1 MTTWVLLRGLGRE
14 ARHWGDFPA
23 RLQAALP
30 AGHVA
35 VALDLPGLGR
45 HHRARSPDSLA
56 GMVEAARRE
65 GAALPHRPPYVFV
78 ALSLGG
84 MVALEWMQ
92 HERRQVAGCVLINTS
107 LAGVSPPWRRLRPG
121 ALARLALLVRSG
133 LHARERER
141 GVLALTSNRTVDEAV
156 LAAWTGIAES
166 APLTRANLL
175 RQLKAALR
183 ARAARER
190 PVAPTLLLVSQRDRI
205 VHPSCSQRLSAR
217 WGMPLAAHPWAGH
230 DLPLD
235 DPAWVVTQ
243 IVAWWDLQ
251 AR

>member
-14 ARHWGDFPA
+14 ARHWGEFPA

-30 AGHVA
+30 EGHVA

-45 HHRARSPDSLA
+45 HHGAASPDNLA

-65 GAALPHRPPYVFV
+65 LATLPHRPPYVFV

-92 HERRQVAGCVLINTS
+92 RERRKAAGCVLINTS
-107 LAGVSPPWRRLRPG
+107 LAGVSPPWRRMRPG
-121 ALARLALLVRSG
+121 ALARLALVARPG
-133 LHARERER
+133 LPVRERER
-141 GVLALTSNRTVDEAV
+141 RILALTSNRPVDEAE
-156 LAAWTGIAES
+156 LSAWTGIART
-166 APLTRANLL
+166 APVTRANLA
-175 RQLKAALR
+175 RQLVAAVRAKAS
-183 ARAARER
+183 RER
-190 PVAPTLLLVSQRDRI
+190 PAAPTLLLVAARDRI
-205 VHPSCSQRLSAR
+205 VHPSCSQRLADR
-217 WGMPLAAHPWAGH
+217 WGVPLAAHPWAGH

-235 DPAWVVTQ
+235 DPDWVVAQ
-243 IVAWWDLQ
+243 IAAWWDLH